1 MGNDDVTSAPSDEV
15 HLIRDGKGVAII
27 GSQQAVE
34 RHVAAE
40 GVPSRAVDVPR
51 LTKILS
57 SGTGLAQV
65 GAEFSANHG
74 RWIKLTKDS
83 ADKLAGA
90 TPMTGSTAGVSRA
103 IVTDNGKISGIL
115 EFSTQHGDLLANPAV
130 LTGAAAVMAQ
140 LAMQQAM
147 DEITDY
153 LKAIDAKVDDIL
165 RAQKDAVIA
174 DMIAAG
180 DLLDEAMAVRE
191 GVGRVSEV
199 TWSKVQGLGFTI
211 SRTQIYALRQL
222 DAVAERLE
230 NQRDVGDLAMITRE
244 AEDISREWFAVLA
257 RCFQLIDAIAV
268 LELDRVLDASP
279 DEIDAHRRGLETARD
294 HRAQVIAERTHLLM
308 SRIDDAAGT
317 ANAKVLTN
325 PRSSAKVVRS
335 RNAVASQI
343 VGFHDVLG
351 ITQDGADVAARAWG
365 TAATDLRDRAV
376 ERGAEKM
383 DAAKVFGAHRLTL
396 AKSAK
401 DNVSDRLPEVSVSI
415 RRKKGSE
422 ND

>member
-1 MGNDDVTSAPSDEV
+1 MDDENSFGDEV
-15 HLIRDGKGVAII
+15 HLVRDAKGIAII

-34 RHVAAE
+34 RFVAAE
-40 GVPSRAVDVPR
+40 GAPTRAVDMPR
-51 LTKILS
+51 LSKILAAG
-57 SGTGLAQV
+57 SGT
-65 GAEFSANHG
+65 AEASAHIAAEHG
-74 RWIKLTKDS
+74 RWIKLTKAS
-83 ADKLAGA
+83 AEKLATS
-90 TPMTGSTAGVSRA
+90 TPMKGSTAEVSRA
-103 IVTDNGKISGIL
+103 IVTDKGKISGIL
-115 EFSTQHGDLLANPAV
+115 EFSTQHGDVLANPAV
-130 LTGAAAVMAQ
+130 LTGAAGVMAQ

-165 RAQKDAVIA
+165 RAQKDAVLA

-191 GVGRVSEV
+191 SVGRVSEV
-199 TWSKVQGLGFTI
+199 TWSKVQGVGFTI

-230 NQRDVGDLAMITRE
+230 GQRDVGDLATITRE

-257 RCFQLIDAIAV
+257 RCFQLLDAIAV

-279 DEIDAHRRGLETARD
+279 DEIDTHRRGLETARD
-294 HRAQVIAERTHLLM
+294 NRARAIAERTRLLM

-317 ANAKVLTN
+317 ANSKVLTN

-335 RNAVASQI
+335 RNTVASQI

-351 ITQDGADVAARAWG
+351 LTQDGTDIDARAWG
-365 TAATDLRDRAV
+365 AAATDLRDRAV
-376 ERGAEKM
+376 ERGAEKV
-383 DAAKVFGAHRLTL
+383 DAAKRFGADRLTR
-396 AKSAK
+396 AKTAK
-401 DNVSDRLPEVSVSI
+401 DKVSDRLPEVSVSI
-415 RRKKGSE
+415 RRKQGSE